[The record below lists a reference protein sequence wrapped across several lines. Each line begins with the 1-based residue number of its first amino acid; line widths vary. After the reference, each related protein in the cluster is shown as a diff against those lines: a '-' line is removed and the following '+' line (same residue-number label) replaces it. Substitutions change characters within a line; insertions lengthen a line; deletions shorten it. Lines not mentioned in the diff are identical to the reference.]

1 MLGLNVKRQ
10 LSGKAPAQLLAT
22 TQSTLFLQGKT
33 MISTLATVLFGLAAS
48 LSWGSGDFCGG
59 VASRRPHPSSGWAGS
74 DGAWFVL
81 LIVVGPV
88 WREPFPSHICILAG
102 AITGVGGPCW
112 RRR

>member
-59 VASRRPHPSSGWAGS
+59 LASPPPPPPPGVAAPFAGR
-74 DGAWFVL
+74 GFL
-81 LIVVGPV
+81 LIWRGPLFRAPV
-88 WREPFPSHICILAG
+88 PSPLCILLC
-102 AITGVGGPCW
+102 AILCF
-112 RRR
+112 